1 MEEKKRTVTKVQ
13 EGEKVKKTA
22 SKNAMKAQKAAEAAE
37 PVEEKNV
44 KKVETLS
51 KAEEKSKATT
61 LRIVSAI
68 LWVLAIGCEV
78 LAVLCLFKALRLPG
92 LSQMW
97 WMIIFIVVDLGLCLA
112 AGFLWKK
119 ASHLDPFRKTNNKF
133 GFFLLTQLGLIM
145 AAICLLPLVIILL
158 CSKDKLDKKSKIIV
172 TAVAIVALLIACLLG
187 ADFNP
192 ISQEEK
198 AAAESVFTDDV
209 CWTTYGHKYHLMF
222 KAVDENGNP
231 ILDENGEQKIEYCG
245 ALANST
251 GIYTGSVTAAIDNGC
266 SSLCKFCAKKAADLN
281 IDLTGINLEE
291 GAEVAKSTAPVEN
304 TDLPLAPEGN

>member
-1 MEEKKRTVTKVQ
+1 MEEKKKTVTKVA
-13 EGEKVKKTA
+13 EGEKVKKTV
-22 SKNAMKAQKAAEAAE
+22 KKVAEAAE

-78 LAVLCLFKALRLPG
+78 LAILCLFKALRLPG

-97 WMIIFIVVDLGLCLA
+97 WMIIFIVADLGFCLA

-119 ASHLDPFRKTNNKF
+119 ASHLDPFSKKNKVL
-133 GFFLLTQLGLIM
+133 FFILTQLGLIM
-145 AAICLLPLVIILL
+145 AAICFLPLIILVL
-158 CSKDKLDKKSKIIV
+158 ASKDKLDKKSKIVV
-172 TAVAIVALLIACLLG
+172 TVVACVALAIACLLG
-187 ADFNP
+187 VDFNP
-192 ISQEEK
+192 ISAEEK
-198 AAAESVFTDDV
+198 KAAENLFEDDV

-222 KAVDENGNP
+222 KAVDEEGNP
-231 ILDENGEQKIEYCG
+231 ILDEDGQQKIEYCG

-266 SSLCKFCAKKAADLN
+266 SSLCKFCANKAAAQN
-281 IDLTGINLEE
+281 IDLSGINLEE
-291 GAEVAKSTAPVEN
+291 GAEVAVKDTPVEN
-304 TDLPLAPEGN
+304 QDLPTVTDGE

>member
-13 EGEKVKKTA
+13 EGEKVKKTV
-22 SKNAMKAQKAAEAAE
+22 KKVAEAAE

-78 LAVLCLFKALRLPG
+78 LAILCLFKALRLPG

-97 WMIIFIVVDLGLCLA
+97 WMIIFIVADLGFCLA

-119 ASHLDPFRKTNNKF
+119 ASHLDPFSKKNKVL
-133 GFFLLTQLGLIM
+133 FFILTQLGLIM
-145 AAICLLPLVIILL
+145 AAICFLPLIIIVLA
-158 CSKDKLDKKSKIIV
+158 SKDKLDKKSKIVV
-172 TAVAIVALLIACLLG
+172 TVVACVALAIACLLG
-187 ADFNP
+187 VDFNP
-192 ISQEEK
+192 IDADEKK
-198 AAAESVFTDDV
+198 AAENLFEDDV

-222 KAVDENGNP
+222 KVLDENGNEV
-231 ILDENGEQKIEYCG
+231 LDENGEPKVEYCG

-251 GIYTGSVTAAIDNGC
+251 GIYAGSVTAAIDNGC
-266 SSLCKFCAKKAADLN
+266 SSLCKFCANKAAAQG

-291 GAEVAKSTAPVEN
+291 GAEIVKSAMPEEN
-304 TDLPLAPEGN
+304 TDLQLAPEE